1 MTQIEITAYF
11 EDLATRFVPISHSAL
26 GVKRFC
32 VMDSDLVSDE
42 IKRDLDFSQ
51 WCMLLEEVGPRIKAN
66 ESKHFHEYR
75 TFRFTI
81 CKDYSREK
89 ANKAAI
95 KMQSLEYAKNIF
107 AHIINTYQSSKLFS
121 SLTSFALANIQFS
134 AEFDY
139 YEDILN
145 EDLIGTDCQLTIYQP
160 FNCKSHDLPAQW
172 N

>member
-1 MTQIEITAYF
+1 MTQAQISQYF
-11 EDLATRFVPISHSAL
+11 EDLATRFVPISHNAQ
-26 GVKRFC
+26 GKKRFC
-32 VMDSDLVSDE
+32 VIDSDTVSDE
-42 IKRDLDFSQ
+42 VKRDLDFTN
-51 WCMLLEEVGPRIKAN
+51 WCMLLEEVGPRIRAN

-89 ANKAAI
+89 ANKSAI
-95 KMQSLEYAKNIF
+95 KNQSMEYAKNIF
-107 AHIINTYQSSKLFS
+107 AHIINTYHASKLFDAAKNF
-121 SLTSFALANIQFS
+121 SLTNIQLS
-134 AEFDY
+134 AEFEF